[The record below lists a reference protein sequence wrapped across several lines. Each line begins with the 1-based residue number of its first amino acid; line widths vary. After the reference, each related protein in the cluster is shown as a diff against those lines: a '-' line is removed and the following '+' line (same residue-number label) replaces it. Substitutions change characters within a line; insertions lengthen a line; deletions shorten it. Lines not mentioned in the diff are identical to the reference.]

1 MTNTTNYL
9 QMTNKDI
16 NRKEI
21 LDKVISNQLTNEKA

>member
-16 NRKEI
+16 TRKEI